1 MSLILF
7 TCVAAGAAT
16 FGWVSGRRA
25 RERHEQMAAARVAMN
40 QPPPNPF
47 AAFPC
52 GLKDVLARTS
62 SDEALLTG
70 GLRLSEAGSPIAAI
84 FFALGTPGQSR
95 LVVTYPGSGPDA
107 LWLAV
112 DKEVALGAD
121 PPSTLSLQGAVLERT
136 RRIPVV
142 VERFGADLPDV
153 DREATLAEYRGGTG
167 QAAIVLRGP
176 KHSLVASGDV
186 LSFASLERYPGR

>member
-25 RERHEQMAAARVAMN
+25 RERHEQTVAARTITS
-40 QPPPNPF
+40 QPAPNPF

-52 GLKDVLARTS
+52 GLKDVLARTPN
-62 SDEALLTG
+62 DEALLTG
-70 GLRLSEAGSPIAAI
+70 GFRLSEAGSPIAAI
-84 FFALGTPGQSR
+84 FLAVGAPGVSR
-95 LVVTYPGSGPDA
+95 VVVSYPGTSTDA
-107 LWLAV
+107 LWLSV
-112 DKEVALGAD
+112 DSDITIGTD
-121 PPSTLSLQGAVLERT
+121 PPGTLSVQGAVLERT

-142 VERFGADLPDV
+142 VERFGVDLPDV

-167 QAAIVLRGP
+167 QAAIILRGP
-176 KHSLVASGDV
+176 KHTLIAAGDAV
-186 LSFASLERYPGR
+186 TFASLERYPGS